1 MGKQGRGERKTKQ
14 PQWQEDDFESLLPS
28 STRAGTALRP
38 VTKEDVTE
46 VDWVRQL
53 FAPRKTKETT
63 AQLSTNTNAAHA
75 VANAA
80 AEEAAADATT
90 HEMHDEDPKTV
101 EVIASINAE
110 LKLEQLSIG
119 TAAQTVTNAAA
130 EKAAAGAATFERA
143 AAEQTVVIGAGEQ
156 AAAINADAEAAA
168 TVNDLH
174 EEIQRLQRLL
184 AAEQAATAAA
194 RAAADEAAATIN
206 NLEAENKRLQL
217 LPAAENAAKA
227 AKV

>member
-1 MGKQGRGERKTKQ
+1 MPLLAAPDVFARWPDVGSTIDELVNSRLPVVGERGEVGTERVRAILAMVLAILPQSVGSRVHFVECPSTARIGTRVAAPEPTGPWSLAAVAAVPIRYLNFPTEWRCKPMGKQGRSARKTNQ

-38 VTKEDVTE
+38 VTKENVTE

-90 HEMHDEDPKTV
+90 
-101 EVIASINAE
+101 A
-110 LKLEQLSIG
+110 
-119 TAAQTVTNAAA
+119 
-130 EKAAAGAATFERA
+130 
-143 AAEQTVVIGAGEQ
+143 
-156 AAAINADAEAAA
+156 
-168 TVNDLH
+168 
-174 EEIQRLQRLL
+174 
-184 AAEQAATAAA
+184 
-194 RAAADEAAATIN
+194 
-206 NLEAENKRLQL
+206 
-217 LPAAENAAKA
+217 
-227 AKV
+227 

>member
-1 MGKQGRGERKTKQ
+1 MGKQGRSARKTNQ

-38 VTKEDVTE
+38 VTKENVTE

-90 HEMHDEDPKTV
+90 HELHDEDPKTV
-101 EVIASINAE
+101 TVEVIASILAE

-119 TAAQTVTNAAA
+119 TAAHLN
-130 EKAAAGAATFERA
+130 R
-143 AAEQTVVIGAGEQ
+143 
-156 AAAINADAEAAA
+156 
-168 TVNDLH
+168 H
-174 EEIQRLQRLL
+174 QRRRREGRRRCRHL
-184 AAEQAATAAA
+184 
-194 RAAADEAAATIN
+194 
-206 NLEAENKRLQL
+206 
-217 LPAAENAAKA
+217 
-227 AKV
+227 

>member
-1 MGKQGRGERKTKQ
+1 MGKQGRSARKTNQ

-38 VTKEDVTE
+38 VTKEDVTDSE

-53 FAPRKTKETT
+53 WAPRNLKTKETT

-80 AEEAAADATT
+80 AEEAAADTT
-90 HEMHDEDPKTV
+90 TPELELRDEDPKPV

-119 TAAQTVTNAAA
+119 TTAQSVTNAAA
-130 EKAAAGAATFERA
+130 EKAAAGPGCR
-143 AAEQTVVIGAGEQ
+143 
-156 AAAINADAEAAA
+156 
-168 TVNDLH
+168 
-174 EEIQRLQRLL
+174 R
-184 AAEQAATAAA
+184 
-194 RAAADEAAATIN
+194 
-206 NLEAENKRLQL
+206 
-217 LPAAENAAKA
+217 P
-227 AKV
+227 